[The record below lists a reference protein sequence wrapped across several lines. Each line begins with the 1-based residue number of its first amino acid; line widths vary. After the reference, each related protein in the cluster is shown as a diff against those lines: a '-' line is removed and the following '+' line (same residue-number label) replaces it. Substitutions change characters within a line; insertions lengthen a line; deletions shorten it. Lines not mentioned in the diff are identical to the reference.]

1 MGTDFLKTIVDAKKE
16 EIAAAKKRISES
28 DLCRMAS
35 VGRSKR
41 PFFEKLAQP
50 GKSGI
55 NIIAEIKRASPSKG
69 PIRLDLNPAAYAAE
83 YEAGGAC
90 AISVLTD
97 EKFFRGSLEDLKA
110 ARAASTLPVL
120 RKDFIISPYQIYESV
135 LAGADAVLLIARI
148 LDKTRLRALLD
159 LCGQLDVDALV
170 EIHSKDDAVS
180 AAFAGARLI
189 GINNRDLSS
198 FKTDVH
204 TAGRL
209 ASLLGPDQVA
219 VAASAIQCRED
230 IDQNLQAGIFNFLIG
245 ESLVR
250 ADDPKLFLRSLFEP
264 KVIK

>member
-16 EIAAAKKRISES
+16 EVAAAKKRFSES

-35 VGRSKR
+35 AVRTKH
-41 PFFEKLAQP
+41 PFFEKLSQP
-50 GKSGI
+50 GRSGL

-69 PIRLDLNPAAYAAE
+69 PIRMDLNPAVYAAA

-97 EKFFRGSLEDLKA
+97 EKFFKGSLEDLKA

-135 LAGADAVLLIARI
+135 LAGADAVLLIVRI
-148 LDKTRLRALLD
+148 LDKTRLKDLLA
-159 LCGQLDVDALV
+159 LCGQMDMDALV
-170 EIHSKDDAVS
+170 EINSSDDAGI
-180 AAFAGARLI
+180 AAAAGARLI

-198 FKTDVH
+198 FKTDAH

-209 ASLLGPDQVA
+209 VSSLRPDQVA
-219 VAASAIQCRED
+219 VAASGIQCRED
-230 IDQNLQAGIFNFLIG
+230 IDRNLQAGIFNFLIG
-245 ESLVR
+245 ESVVR
-250 ADDPKLFLRSLFEP
+250 ADDPRLFLRALQGN
-264 KVIK
+264 